1 MKPAVLIVGLV
12 LLQNGVLA
20 GKDPF
25 WWMSD
30 PSVFSSGNSGQQL
43 VQKQPAPPQQ
53 QQVVSQPT
61 QQKQS
66 KIFSPNLSIFS
77 PNLPN
82 ASKFVIFGHC
92 ATLFLCFQAPMVAMF
107 IQGNEKPMANTHS
120 HLILMVSTSTA
131 FQTR

>member
-12 LLQNGVLA
+12 LLQNGALA

-66 KIFSPNLSIFS
+66 KIFSPNLSILSPMRRNLSFLDYFS
-77 PNLPN
+77 L
-82 ASKFVIFGHC
+82 SLYRQWKC
-92 ATLFLCFQAPMVAMF
+92 
-107 IQGNEKPMANTHS
+107 
-120 HLILMVSTSTA
+120 
-131 FQTR
+131 